1 LASFLSATPRT
12 HLEEGILQTTSV
24 QLSNAARYIQ
34 AQKGNPSEA
43 ARLLTLSQKIRARLS
58 AQ

>member
-34 AQKGNPSEA
+34 TQGNHAEA
-43 ARLLTLSQKIRARLS
+43 ARLLTLSQQLRARLQ
-58 AQ
+58 AR